1 MPRLPFSCR
10 RGNTDAANRVL
21 LPLATAVLAL
31 GIAACSSGSAP
42 IFSNVGKAVDGS
54 GSGSGAYAPGASAAP
69 TAGPGQDLT
78 SGSGG
83 NVGQGGNPNPPNEPA
98 PNEALIVKTGSM
110 TVEVAAVDEALLKA
124 RTAIAG
130 IGGYISGSDQSNDNG
145 RQMASVT
152 YRLPA
157 GRWEDALDAIGKLG
171 KLLDGKT
178 QTTEVTAQVLDLG
191 ARIDNLKATEQ
202 ALQSIMTKATKIP
215 DILAVQQQL
224 TQVQGE
230 IEQLST
236 QQGHLRD
243 QAAMSTLTV
252 LFQTPAVPVVT
263 ETTKAWSP
271 STEFDRAAG
280 TLLGIG
286 QGLATFGIWLAV
298 VVLPLVVGLLLIAG
312 LAALVLRRL
321 GGSRMGPQPPAV
333 VGGGDAS

>member
-1 MPRLPFSCR
+1 MPRLPFSYR
-10 RGNTDAANRVL
+10 RGSADRANL
-21 LPLATAVLAL
+21 LLLLVVAVVAGL
-31 GIAACSSGSAP
+31 AACSSASAP
-42 IFSNVGKAVDGS
+42 ILSNVGNAVGGGGS
-54 GSGSGAYAPGASAAP
+54 ASGAYAPGASAAP
-69 TAGPGQDLT
+69 SVGSGRDFGG
-78 SGSGG
+78 GSGG
-83 NVGQGGNPNPPNEPA
+83 NVGLGGNPNPPNEPA

-130 IGGYISGSDQSNDNG
+130 IGGYISGSEQSNDNG
-145 RQMASVT
+145 RAMASVT

-236 QQGHLRD
+236 QQAHLRD

-271 STEFDRAAG
+271 STEFDRAVG

-286 QGLATFGIWLAV
+286 QGLATFGIWLVV
-298 VVLPLVVGLLLIAG
+298 VVLPLAVGLLLVAG
-312 LAALVLRRL
+312 IAALVVRRL
-321 GGSRMGPQPPAV
+321 GQSRMGPEPPAV